1 MLLLVDMIV
10 PNKKVTKLAGI
21 LFCTLSPLCKRG
33 WKNNPFLIG
42 FGVMSSMQ
50 MEGYCLMGRK

>member
-1 MLLLVDMIV
+1 MIV

-50 MEGYCLMGRK
+50 MEGYCLMVTK